1 MQFVACGARKTGKIK
16 GKLILVQLWLSF
28 PWPAPLY
35 RFCNLL
41 IYIELFWFCKFILP
55 AFPITMLRRSVTGAL
70 KRGAQKPKVEE
81 IIEDKEAEEDEDL
94 DDEDD
99 DEEEEGIEIRN
110 YF

>member
-1 MQFVACGARKTGKIK
+1 
-16 GKLILVQLWLSF
+16 
-28 PWPAPLY
+28 
-35 RFCNLL
+35 
-41 IYIELFWFCKFILP
+41 
-55 AFPITMLRRSVTGAL
+55 MLRRSVTGAL